1 MPMPA
6 PNPDAYRD
14 SSENLILA
22 ATTILVLL
30 VIAITST
37 ATLCG
42 SALFTVL
49 MIGLAYFTNQ
59 SHHQELIKHAQP
71 VTPEAMPNLSALVE
85 ECASRLGVNAIKTYV
100 APLNQLNAYTFGI
113 SDPKVVVVYAP
124 LLKLMDADELRFVVG
139 HELGHVRLGHTWLNS
154 IIGGMAGI
162 PSPFFAAAIL
172 HIAFRWWNRACEFS
186 ADRAGLLACG
196 NPQKAISALV
206 RIATGTASRHPMAI
220 EQGVQKLEAED
231 DDVTNLVGELFASHP
246 MMARRIESL
255 RRWAASPEY
264 QRLQAMVNSARRN

>member
-1 MPMPA
+1 MST

-14 SSENLILA
+14 PSENLILA
-22 ATTILVLL
+22 ATFVLVLL

-42 SALFTVL
+42 SALFTTV

-59 SHHQELIKHAQP
+59 SHHQDLLKHAQP
-71 VTPEAMPNLSALVE
+71 VTPAAMPNMSALVE
-85 ECASRLGVNAIKTYV
+85 DCMTRLGTTSVKTYI

-113 SDPKVVVVYAP
+113 ADPKVVVVYAP

-172 HIAFRWWNRACEFS
+172 HVAFRWWNRACEFS

-196 NPQKAISALV
+196 NSQKAISALV

-220 EQGVQKLEAED
+220 EQSVQKLEAED
-231 DDVTNLVGELFASHP
+231 DDVTNLLGELFASHP

-264 QRLQAMVNSARRN
+264 QRLQMLVNNTRPR